1 MKKSWIAFL
10 LPKDEY
16 KETRILYFIAES
28 FFLLIGIVLLI
39 IFSNRFS
46 KVLDEEIPLVL
57 LAVLISLIGY
67 VLIRYIFSGIE
78 YANVFEEVDYRREL
92 KKMFLSGFRFAIIFA
107 FISSVLKLLEIIN
120 FDWTDIFGITFITF
134 ILVIIM
140 NYISLRSSFKKNI
153 KS

>member
-1 MKKSWIAFL
+1 
-10 LPKDEY
+10 
-16 KETRILYFIAES
+16 
-28 FFLLIGIVLLI
+28 
-39 IFSNRFS
+39 
-46 KVLDEEIPLVL
+46 
-57 LAVLISLIGY
+57 
-67 VLIRYIFSGIE
+67 
-78 YANVFEEVDYRREL
+78 VFEEVDYRREL

>member
-107 FISSVLKLLEIIN
+107 FISSGL
-120 FDWTDIFGITFITF
+120 
-134 ILVIIM
+134 
-140 NYISLRSSFKKNI
+140 SF
-153 KS
+153 